1 MNNIKIH
8 CTWDLNFELKHEKEI
23 ELYVDKIPTNITP
36 KNVVRFVFLLEP
48 PEILNLTNQ
57 AINGYKSGYYNHLF
71 THNQDLLD
79 VIDDSFVFPL
89 ASTWIRDYKF
99 PDKKFEILWI
109 DRYGMRKR
117 RMTELII

>member
-48 PEILNLTNQ
+48 PEILNLTNHQ
-57 AINGYKSGYYNHLF
+57 
-71 THNQDLLD
+71 
-79 VIDDSFVFPL
+79 P
-89 ASTWIRDYKF
+89 
-99 PDKKFEILWI
+99 
-109 DRYGMRKR
+109 
-117 RMTELII
+117 